1 MIKRTKRA
9 IKYGIAI
16 GLLITIVGFLLPQDI
31 HNPVVGAKRGDWNEK
46 SFWYYPWG
54 RSVVHKGVDIFAKK
68 GTPVKAAVYGI
79 VVAKGNN
86 HIAGNYVVVLGLKW
100 RYHYYAHLNTA
111 DVRRF
116 EIVTGDD
123 IIGTVGDTGNAQG
136 KQPHLHYTIYTLF
149 PYPWN
154 YSSCPH
160 GGRKMFFID
169 PTPYL

>member
-1 MIKRTKRA
+1 MKRIKRA
-9 IKYGIAI
+9 FNYI
-16 GLLITIVGFLLPQDI
+16 LLIALLVTIIGFLLPQTI
-31 HNPVVGAKRGDWNEK
+31 HNPVVGAKPGDWNVK

-86 HIAGNYVVVLGLKW
+86 KIAGNYVVVMGPKW
-100 RYHYYAHLNTA
+100 RYHYYAHLNSIN
-111 DVRRF
+111 VRRF

-123 IIGTVGDTGNAQG
+123 VIGTVGDTGNAQG

-154 YSSCPH
+154 YSTGPH